1 MKTEE
6 EKFYLSYM
14 SLRQAIGWVGLLMPF
29 AVRVG
34 GKLFEN
40 ITTLNTI
47 SDYYY
52 TGMREVFVL
61 ALVLVGALLT
71 CYRTPDKRDGWIGL
85 IAGIAAF
92 GIALFPVDPNFADEL
107 KDKYPEAGSKACYIN
122 HGLIGYHLYFV
133 GTFFALAFYLMYFR
147 FAAHTPPNPTP
158 QKLVRNKIY
167 KACAVTMIV
176 SGVAMG
182 TFGAMKMGNAMFW
195 AEALTV
201 MSFAAAWLVKGQFI
215 LKDAVQSSRVAA

>member
-1 MKTEE
+1 MIAQE
-6 EKFYLSYM
+6 EKFYMSYM
-14 SLRQAIGWVGLLMPF
+14 SLRQTIGWIGLTMPI

-34 GKLFEN
+34 GWFFER
-40 ITTLNTI
+40 ITTLDTI

-71 CYRTPDKRDGWIGL
+71 CYRTPDKLDGWIGI

-92 GIALFPVDPNFADEL
+92 GIALFPVDPSFADEL
-107 KDKYPEAGSKACYIN
+107 KDKYPGAGNKECYIN
-122 HGLIGYHLYFV
+122 HGLIGYHVYFV

-147 FAAHTPPNPTP
+147 FSAHTPPNPTQ
-158 QKLVRNKIY
+158 QKIIRNKIY
-167 KACAVTMIV
+167 KVCAITMLLAGI
-176 SGVAMG
+176 AMAA
-182 TFGAMKMGNAMFW
+182 FGRLKMGDAMFW
-195 AEALTV
+195 AESLSV

-215 LKDAVQSSRVAA
+215 LRDSAQSSRVAA